1 MKKSFIANTMIV
13 IISGFIIKILGL
25 LNRIL
30 ITRLLGPSGVS
41 LYILSFPTI
50 MLFIS
55 ISGMSL
61 NISTSK
67 LVAESLKLKNYSPR
81 KIIFKSIILALIV
94 STFTTCIFLIILK
107 PLCYSFLKEPN
118 LYYPLL
124 TTVFLIPLVGI
135 SDTLKGY
142 FNGLKEMGISALS
155 TVIEQIF
162 RISFSIAAIFLLRPH
177 GLIVTTV
184 FILLSL
190 SIGEIA
196 SIIFSIIKI
205 LKYRPPHYPKTK
217 NEFNAICSIS
227 IPTTL
232 TRLMGNFI
240 YFLEPIVYT
249 AVFTYLNYAQ
259 ADITNE
265 YTIVNAYTIPLLTT
279 VSFLSFAI
287 STSVIP
293 VMAENWALKRTDA
306 VHHYISEAL
315 ILSLI
320 PGILIAVL
328 FYYFPSEYMNLIYGT
343 TLGSDQIR
351 NLTFIFLFYYI
362 HPPVVAILQAIGKS
376 KFIFAISTI
385 SNVLK
390 IALLALLAFVP
401 TIGLD
406 SMLYAIIFS
415 MILSTVICLM
425 TMLKVTN
432 FSFNLRK
439 VFNLVM
445 LFLFTFGL
453 TGVLN
458 FLLKEKFLITSLIS
472 TICFIIICFKLNF
485 FRFFKFQKRARV

>member
-1 MKKSFIANTMIV
+1 MPTDIA
-13 IISGFIIKILGL
+13 
-25 LNRIL
+25 
-30 ITRLLGPSGVS
+30 
-41 LYILSFPTI
+41 
-50 MLFIS
+50 
-55 ISGMSL
+55 
-61 NISTSK
+61 
-67 LVAESLKLKNYSPR
+67 
-81 KIIFKSIILALIV
+81 
-94 STFTTCIFLIILK
+94 
-107 PLCYSFLKEPN
+107 
-118 LYYPLL
+118 
-124 TTVFLIPLVGI
+124 
-135 SDTLKGY
+135 
-142 FNGLKEMGISALS
+142 
-155 TVIEQIF
+155 
-162 RISFSIAAIFLLRPH
+162 
-177 GLIVTTV
+177 
-184 FILLSL
+184 
-190 SIGEIA
+190 
-196 SIIFSIIKI
+196 
-205 LKYRPPHYPKTK
+205 
-217 NEFNAICSIS
+217 
-227 IPTTL
+227 
-232 TRLMGNFI
+232 
-240 YFLEPIVYT
+240 
-249 AVFTYLNYAQ
+249 
-259 ADITNE
+259 NE

-390 IALLALLAFVP
+390 IALIALLAFVP

-458 FLLKEKFLITSLIS
+458 FLLRVFNHLID
-472 TICFIIICFKLNF
+472 
-485 FRFFKFQKRARV
+485 